1 VGTIGPNL
9 DDAFSGSREQ
19 GFEESTYAEVVRWQ
33 IAFPGEGGLMPPD
46 LVEGEDADDV
56 AVFVARCA
64 GNADDPACAPEGG
77 GEITATD
84 GAEIFAQAGC
94 GSCHVLAAA
103 GSTGEIGPNLD
114 EAKPTVELAI
124 DRITN
129 GRGAMPAFGGQLS
142 EEQIRAVAE
151 FVAQSAGG

>member
-1 VGTIGPNL
+1 
-9 DDAFSGSREQ
+9 
-19 GFEESTYAEVVRWQ
+19 
-33 IAFPGEGGLMPPD
+33 MPPD
-46 LVEGEDADDV
+46 LVTGEDADDV
-56 AVFVARCA
+56 AVYVGRYA
-64 GNADDPACAPEGG
+64 GNPDLPPSAGDEG
-77 GEITATD
+77 ITATD